1 MAKNKNNKMNRRDF
15 LKIGTFG
22 AMAVATGAGL
32 TQWAGGLLGYQGKY
46 TFPCR
51 PETWPGEIVKYST
64 CKQCHSDCGIMT
76 RMFNGT
82 LLNIFGNPY
91 DIQTTEPNIK
101 YSTSVKDSIVYTGN
115 YYSADKPYVDGA
127 HSACPR
133 GAAGTQTVYDP
144 YRVYMP
150 LKRVDERGSRKFKV
164 ISYEQLISEVVNG
177 GYLFK
182 DVPGEEK
189 RFVEGFKHLWNEGRN
204 RFIPANSKYPDFGPK
219 TNQFV
224 AYWGRGE
231 GGIANFITRFANA
244 LGSVN
249 ALPHVSIC
257 DLSHHVSTFRTF
269 PGTNMLKPDLP
280 NCEHLLIFGANY
292 LEANFPMQTL
302 ARRTVAATSSGKLKV
317 TVIDVRAGNM
327 VAHADK
333 YIPVK
338 PGGDGALAMGM
349 LRWIIENKRYD
360 ENFLTNLNH
369 KAANAY
375 GEPNFSNASY
385 LVVVDESNPDF
396 AKLLK
401 SGESFYAID
410 KATGKPVLS
419 DTGTKGNLW
428 PTGFLSLTPVNV
440 NGVNCMTGMQMLWS
454 EIKKFGI
461 DEYAN
466 EAGLSPKIIPEL
478 AKEFTSYG
486 KKAVADYYRG
496 PVKHTNGFYY
506 GRAIQF
512 LNVMVGNINWQGGY
526 INGGGSANI
535 MGGSGYPYDLGK
547 WPGFVPAKGV
557 KISREG
563 SYYEDTLE
571 YKEKVAK
578 GESPFAAQRPWFPF
592 GFGIWQEIWGGTYFQ
607 YPYPV
612 KIMLQ
617 QEANPAWSMP
627 AMGGVNDET
636 KPWMRMIK
644 DTGKVPLFIAS
655 DTLIS
660 ESSAY
665 ADYIVP
671 DTTYL
676 EGWGFLGNLPT
687 YPTARTS
694 IRQPIV
700 EPMTEKTKD
709 GKPIC
714 VENFLID
721 VAKAIKLPGFGEN
734 AFLEGGNLNERED
747 FYLKMA
753 ANIAYDGK
761 TFLKKKGKR
770 FIHLGPV
777 PDANAYEMQYVKEYI
792 KKHGK
797 ALKPSEWKKAAYVI
811 SRGGRFEDYDV
822 GYLPWGKP
830 KWVTH
835 LWSPDTPVHLYNEEV
850 ATAHNAISGERFNGT
865 TILLPHRNMKGEILD
880 KIYSRKEY
888 PLMVSTHRQ
897 PIHSK
902 SRTMADPWLQELL
915 PDAFW
920 EIGAIDA
927 KKLGLSGGD
936 TIRVISPTYS
946 KGITHRVRIMPSLRP
961 GVITAATA
969 FGRWLYGSGEWYI
982 DGKKYTGDP
991 ARNQGVHPNALFLLD
1006 DSIAAKDGWTTVL
1019 TDPVGGSMVYYYAP
1033 VKIEKV

>member
-1 MAKNKNNKMNRRDF
+1 MAINRRDF
-15 LKIGTFG
+15 LKYTTFG
-22 AMAVATGAGL
+22 VTAVATGAGL
-32 TQWAGGLLGYQGKY
+32 TQWADGMFHYQGEY
-46 TFPCR
+46 TFPRR
-51 PETWPGEIVKYST
+51 PETWPNEEVKYST
-64 CKQCHSDCGIMT
+64 CKQCHGDCGIMT

-101 YSTSVKDSIVYTGN
+101 YSTPVKDSIIYTGS
-115 YYSADKPYVDGA
+115 YYSPSEQPFVDGA
-127 HSACPR
+127 HSVCPR

-144 YRVYMP
+144 YRIYMP
-150 LKRVDERGSRKFKV
+150 LKRVGERGSKKFKV
-164 ISYEQLISEVVNG
+164 ISYKQLIDEVVNG

-204 RFIPANSKYPDFGPK
+204 RFVPANPKYPDFGPK

-224 AYWGRGE
+224 SYWGRGE
-231 GGIANFITRFANA
+231 GGIANLMTRFANA

-249 ALPHVSIC
+249 TIPHVSIC
-257 DLSHHVSTFRTF
+257 ELSHHVSTFRTF

-280 NCEHLLIFGANY
+280 NCEYLLIFGANY

-327 VAHADK
+327 VAHADR
-333 YIPVK
+333 YVPIK

-360 ENFLTNLNH
+360 ENFLENLNH
-369 KAANAY
+369 KAANMN

-385 LVVVDESNPDF
+385 LVVTDESNKDF
-396 AKLLK
+396 AKFLK
-401 SGESFYAID
+401 SGNSFYAID
-410 KATGKPVLS
+410 RFTNKSVLTS
-419 DTGTKGNLW
+419 ASEKGDLW
-428 PTGFLSLTPVNV
+428 PTGFLSLKPVNV

-454 EIKKFGI
+454 ELVKHSI
-461 DEYAN
+461 DEYAK
-466 EAGLSPKIIPEL
+466 EAGLAPRVIPEL
-478 AKEFTSYG
+478 AKGFTSHG
-486 KKAVADYYRG
+486 KTAVADYYRG
-496 PVKHTNGFYY
+496 PVKHTNGFYH
-506 GRAIQF
+506 GRAIQL
-512 LNVMVGNINWQGGY
+512 LNVMVGNVNWQGGY

-535 MGGSGYPYDLGK
+535 MGGKGFPYNLGK

-563 SYYEDTLE
+563 SYYEKTME
-571 YKEKVAK
+571 YREKVAR
-578 GESPFAAQRPWFPF
+578 GVSPYPAERPWFPF
-592 GFGIWQEIWGGTYFQ
+592 SFGMWQEIWGGTYFR

-612 KIMLQ
+612 KILFQ
-617 QEANPAWSMP
+617 QMGNPAWSMP
-627 AMGGVNDET
+627 GMGGVDDEAR
-636 KPWMRMIK
+636 PWMRMIK
-644 DTGKVPLFIAS
+644 DTNKVPLFIAS
-655 DTLIS
+655 DIMIA

-694 IRQPIV
+694 IRQPVV
-700 EPMTEKTKD
+700 EPMTEKTPD
-709 GKPIC
+709 GRPIC

-721 VAKAIKLPGFGEN
+721 VAKALKLPGFGEN
-734 AFLEGGNLNERED
+734 AFFEGGNLNERED
-747 FYLKMA
+747 YYLKMA
-753 ANIAYDGK
+753 ANMAYDRK
-761 TFLKKKGKR
+761 TFLKKRGNG
-770 FIHLGPV
+770 FVHLGPV
-777 PDANAYEMQYVKEYI
+777 PDANADEMQYVKNYI
-792 KKHGK
+792 RKHGE
-797 ALKPSEWKKAAYVI
+797 AIKPSEWKKVAYVI
-811 SRGGRFEDYDV
+811 ARGGRFEDYDV

-835 LWSPDTPVHLYNEEV
+835 LWGPKTPVNLYNDNV
-850 ATAHNAISGERFNGT
+850 ATTHNAITGERFNGT
-865 TILLPHRNMKGEILD
+865 TVLLPHRNMKGEDLD

-888 PLMVSTHRQ
+888 PYMASTHRQ

-927 KKLGLSGGD
+927 KKLGLSDGD
-936 TIRVISPTYS
+936 TIRVISPTYD
-946 KGITHRVRIMPSLRP
+946 KGIVHRVRIMPSVRP
-961 GVITAATA
+961 GVVTAATA

-982 DGKKYTGDP
+982 NGKKYTGDP
-991 ARNQGVHPNALFLLD
+991 ARNVGVHPNALFLLD
-1006 DSIAAKDGWTTVL
+1006 KSIAAKDGWTTVL